1 MVYDKKAVAD
11 RLKEI
16 MNDSQEVIA
25 KKLNMTQG
33 NVSKLLSGAQQP
45 TLDTLY
51 RIATVYNVSIDWLMN
66 LSDRKKC
73 IKLESG
79 TTYGLAVEAIQDL
92 VQCGS
97 EMIDKEKEGIVEISI
112 TGPILVK
119 LIRKSRALS
128 KADWELYKD
137 WKNTRLSMF
146 DDKAIVWSQAFRNH
160 KVEFLV
166 GEATTES
173 NLLEVYEVAKNEED
187 EYAAMM
193 QDNHSPFRD

>member
-1 MVYDKKAVAD
+1 
-11 RLKEI
+11 

-112 TGPILVK
+112 TDPILVK

>member
-79 TTYGLAVEAIQDL
+79 TTYGLAVEAI
-92 VQCGS
+92 
-97 EMIDKEKEGIVEISI
+97 
-112 TGPILVK
+112 
-119 LIRKSRALS
+119 
-128 KADWELYKD
+128 
-137 WKNTRLSMF
+137 
-146 DDKAIVWSQAFRNH
+146 
-160 KVEFLV
+160 
-166 GEATTES
+166 
-173 NLLEVYEVAKNEED
+173 
-187 EYAAMM
+187 
-193 QDNHSPFRD
+193 

>member
-112 TGPILVK
+112 TDPILVK

-187 EYAAMM
+187 EYAAIM

>member
-112 TGPILVK
+112 TDPILVK